1 MQYKMISDTD
11 RKILRKARKVLTKLA
26 KKEIRLNA
34 AENAARNDPDKET
47 WPVAKAHWCMLDEL
61 DELRL
66 TESIGPKEESK
77 IKIRLT
83 PAGKYADAI
92 AF

>member
-1 MQYKMISDTD
+1 MQYKMISNTD
-11 RKILRKARKVLTKLA
+11 RKILREARKVLTKLA

-34 AENAARNDPDKET
+34 AENAAHNDPDKET
-47 WPVAKAHWCMLDEL
+47 WPAAKAHWRMLDEL

-66 TESIGPKEESK
+66 TESIGPKEEPK